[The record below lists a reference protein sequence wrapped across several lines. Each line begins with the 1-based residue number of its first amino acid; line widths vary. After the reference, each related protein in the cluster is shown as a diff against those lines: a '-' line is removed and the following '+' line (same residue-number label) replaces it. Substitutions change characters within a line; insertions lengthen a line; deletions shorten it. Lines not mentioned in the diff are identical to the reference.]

1 MNKQYKTAF
10 VSNTKQKKEFE
21 NRKAVKHSN
30 YKFEDEIGRIE
41 RTADGKYSKKVLQR
55 AFLSS
60 IMCLQSPRRKQ
71 NE

>member
-30 YKFEDEIGRIE
+30 YKFEVEIGRIE
-41 RTADGKYSKKVLQR
+41 RTADGKYSKKVLLI
-55 AFLSS
+55 FS
-60 IMCLQSPRRKQ
+60 I
-71 NE
+71 

>member
-30 YKFEDEIGRIE
+30 YKFEVEIGRIE

-60 IMCLQSPRRKQ
+60 IMYLQSPRRKQ